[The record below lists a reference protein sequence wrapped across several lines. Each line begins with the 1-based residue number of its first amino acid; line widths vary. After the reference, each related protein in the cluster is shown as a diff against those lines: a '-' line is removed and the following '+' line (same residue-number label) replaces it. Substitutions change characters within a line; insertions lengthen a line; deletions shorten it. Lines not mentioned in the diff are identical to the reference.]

1 VTSDHDQLAA
11 GKGKDAEN
19 DPDGRSLQYALAPER
34 RARIMEL
41 VTSEGFCTIAELAR
55 ALDVS
60 EMTVRR
66 DVLRLEGSQRLRR
79 VHGGVTVLPG
89 EALSS
94 SDFAVQSEVMVD
106 EKRAIARAAVSLLDP
121 GAQVAIDSGTT
132 TYQLALILPEN
143 LDLTVASHSLPV
155 LSALS
160 SRKGVRVI
168 GIGGEL
174 HPVTQDFS
182 GLATNDAIANL
193 HLSMLFLTT
202 MGLTERGVFCASD
215 HEALVKRKLV
225 EVAERVVLLADST
238 KLSTSAMIR
247 VCSLGDIDCVIMDD
261 GISEQG
267 RRMLADHEVELITTP
282 RGTPAGQSA
291 GDPDRRGSADGS
303 GALVRP

>member
-1 VTSDHDQLAA
+1 VDDQ
-11 GKGKDAEN
+11 
-19 DPDGRSLQYALAPER
+19 DGRTLQYALAPER

-41 VTSEGFCTIAELAR
+41 VTSEGFCTIAELAL
-55 ALDVS
+55 ALEVS

-66 DVLRLEGSQRLRR
+66 DVSRLEGGQRLRR

-89 EALSS
+89 EALNS
-94 SDFAVQSEVMVD
+94 SDFATQSSVRVD
-106 EKRAIARAAVSLLDP
+106 EKRAIARAAVSLIDP
-121 GAQVAIDSGTT
+121 GATIAIDSGTT

-143 LDLTVASHSLPV
+143 LDLMVASHSLPV

-160 SRKGVRVI
+160 ARKGLRVI

-182 GLATNDAIANL
+182 GLATHDAIANL
-193 HLSMLFLTT
+193 NLSLLFLTT

-238 KLSTSAMIR
+238 KLTTSAMIR
-247 VCSLGDIDCVIMDD
+247 VCSLRDIDCVIMDE
-261 GISEQG
+261 GISAQG
-267 RRMLADHEVELITTP
+267 RQMLADNDVDLITTP
-282 RGTPAGQSA
+282 LAAPAPA
-291 GDPDRRGSADGS
+291 T
-303 GALVRP
+303 